1 MIAMATKKGNVK
13 FNTKVGTAF
22 NFVIPR
28 SLSMGVDEAGNAKS
42 VTEWQPCMVYG
53 SAFQV
58 IKNLDGSE
66 GVQAGKKYV
75 LTGHPVPN
83 GQHEYNGKSVPRW
96 LIKDCGLIREIGPGG
111 EIAQVAEPVTV
122 TEEEELNGAVVPF

>member
-13 FNTKVGTAF
+13 FKTKVGNAY

-28 SLSMGVDEAGNAKS
+28 NLSMGVDEAGNAKS
-42 VTEWQPCMVYG
+42 VTEWQPCMVYD

-66 GVQAGKKYV
+66 GVKAGKKYV
-75 LTGHPVPN
+75 LTGNLTPN
-83 GQHEYNGKSVPRW
+83 GQHEYNGKFVPRW
-96 LIKDCGLIREIGPGG
+96 VVKNCGLIREIGPGG
-111 EIAQVAEPVTV
+111 EIAQVTEPVTV
-122 TEEEELNGAVVPF
+122 TEEEELNGAVVSF